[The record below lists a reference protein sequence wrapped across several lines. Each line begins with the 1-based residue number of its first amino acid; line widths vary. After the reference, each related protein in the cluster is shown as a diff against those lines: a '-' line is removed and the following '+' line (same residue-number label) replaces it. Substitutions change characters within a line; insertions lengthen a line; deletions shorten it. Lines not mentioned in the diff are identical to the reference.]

1 MVTAVMNDKIK
12 KGLKEFFKREK
23 NPELLETYLHYLGLK
38 EKISPVLFPQEKR
51 IYQSIDQLME
61 HLEKE
66 GKLWRETEIKVQFG
80 RQNVNAETKKIYICP
95 FTGKAFGDNTCLNP
109 QDAIYDWVS
118 KCPENT
124 ERVGGMR
131 VKRFYVSEDPKV
143 IAEYV
148 QERSE
153 PIIKKVFSSA
163 VTGKLFNSKED
174 VIKDFKANHTRA
186 MTFVEVQS
194 QNRFEIEEGF
204 LAFCQEALGQEKVAE
219 FVEMMAAEKEFEPFI
234 SDWFEE

>member
-1 MVTAVMNDKIK
+1 MEEKIK
-12 KGLKEFFKREK
+12 KELKQFFKEEK
-23 NPELLETYLHYLGLK
+23 KPELLSAYLYYLSLK
-38 EKISPVLFPQEKR
+38 HHIDPVLFPQEKR
-51 IYQSIDQLME
+51 IYQSMKALID
-61 HLEKE
+61 HLESE

-80 RQNVNAETKKIYICP
+80 RQNVNGETKKIYICP
-95 FTGKAFGDNTCLNP
+95 FTGKAFGDNTSLTP
-109 QDAIYDWVS
+109 QDDIYDWVS

-124 ERVGGMR
+124 ERVNGLR

-148 QERSE
+148 EERKE

-186 MTFVEVQS
+186 MSFMEVQS

-204 LAFCQEALGQEKVAE
+204 LKFCQDALSESEVAA
-219 FVEMMAAEKEFEPFI
+219 FVEMMAAEKEFEPLI
-234 SDWFEE
+234 SDWFED